1 MTTQMLIYETV
12 VPLTPAKHR
21 DLSLEKTENYSFSAK
36 VNSVPLM
43 AAEFPLAM
51 SEYAIVFAGPPENI
65 MPAVI
70 LGLHENLYLSSG
82 SEWLAKY
89 KPAFIRRYPFVISS
103 TPDAQRFLLCI
114 DEAFSGLN
122 KEGRGQ
128 KLFDAGNKPTP
139 YVDNILKFLK
149 DFQHQSQRTQAFC
162 KKVQELNLLE
172 PMQANVQTP
181 SGEKVSLGGF
191 MRVNRA
197 KLKAV
202 PGDKLAEL
210 AKTDELELIYLH
222 IQSMRNFTN
231 LRYRLAGRSDSAA
244 APPAADV
251 SGGGSANG
259 AANEPM

>member
-1 MTTQMLIYETV
+1 MTTQMLIYEAV
-12 VPLTPAKHR
+12 VPLTAAKHR
-21 DLSLEKTENYSFSAK
+21 DLSLDITANYSFSAK

-43 AAEFPLAM
+43 AVEFPLAM
-51 SEYAIVFAGPPENI
+51 FEYAIVFAGPPENI

-70 LGLHENLYLSSG
+70 LGLRENLYLSS
-82 SEWLAKY
+82 SSDWQAKY
-89 KPAFIRRYPFVISS
+89 KPAFVRRYPFVFSS
-103 TPDAQRFLLCI
+103 TPDAQKFRLCI

-128 KLFDAGNKPTP
+128 KLFDAGDKPTP
-139 YVDNILKFLK
+139 YVDSIRKFLQ
-149 DFQHQSQRTQAFC
+149 DFQLQFQRTQAFC
-162 KKVQELNLLE
+162 KKVQELDLLE

-181 SGEKVSLGGF
+181 SGEKFSLGGL

-210 AKTDELELIYLH
+210 AKTDELELIYCH
-222 IQSMRNFTN
+222 IQSMQNFTN

-259 AANEPM
+259 AM